1 MKVVE
6 ESIKKKKEQEKEEGN
21 EVKEETI
28 LLFFQDLEK
37 MEKKMVKSFLSV
49 LASQKKRGDFKIKW
63 ILAFNVYSESVVSSY
78 VPRSLLS
85 YFSFHTLT
93 FVSSSLSVQSFQ
105 SVNISIFLFFLFIN
119 FFFFFIFLFFYFFYF
134 LFIFFISIFYFIFLF
149 FIWLR

>member
-1 MKVVE
+1 MKGVE

-37 MEKKMVKSFLSV
+37 MEKKMVESFLSV

-105 SVNISIFLFFLFIN
+105 SVNISIFLFFLFYSIL
-119 FFFFFIFLFFYFFYF
+119 FIFLFYFICFVLFIIYF
-134 LFIFFISIFYFIFLF
+134 LLF
-149 FIWLR
+149 FIIYNLLTLSV